1 MVTLAS
7 DFSLI
12 SVETQV
18 SRRSFSSRS
27 SSDMALSSSI
37 MSGLSFFLDF
47 FLSLPSLLA
56 FLLSVSAAISTGFSL
71 DLGAMVLD
79 YFDVSGCVPAEYL
92 FLVVSQNVG
101 SVVLVERCTILLLL

>member
-1 MVTLAS
+1 MTSSALRRIWVVTLAS

-12 SVETQV
+12 SVETHV

-27 SSDMALSSSI
+27 SSDMALSSST

-47 FLSLPSLLA
+47 FLSLGLVLPSLA
-56 FLLSVSAAISTGFSL
+56 FLLSVSAAISTGFSF

-79 YFDVSGCVPAEYL
+79 YFDSADLGFC
-92 FLVVSQNVG
+92 
-101 SVVLVERCTILLLL
+101 